1 MGNSKFMG
9 YSRVYG
15 LFWGLWVIL
24 GFMGYSVVKGNAE
37 VYGLFWGLW
46 DILGFMGYSVVKGNA
61 EVYEDLEIYGNF
73 DIMRKFVVTK
83 HS

>member
-1 MGNSKFMG
+1 MG
-9 YSRVYG
+9 YSGVYG

-24 GFMGYSVVKGNAE
+24 GFMGYSG